1 MEDKFNKDKKIL
13 DGNSLYRPWR
23 ISEKK
28 KNEFVNSIK
37 EAYKKRYKLF
47 GTVVMYLRSD

>member
-1 MEDKFNKDKKIL
+1 MEDKFNTDKKIL

-37 EAYKKRYKLF
+37 EAYKERYRLF
-47 GTVVMYLRSD
+47 DTAVIYLPND